1 MPDPVLIKFRS
12 RLPRSLAKVPG
23 ASCLFDGRTL
33 TLSGPAGAAKIATFF
48 PEDSPGVTFGE
59 PRIELSD
66 GRFQVTVPVELRPGN
81 ALGKPMTVGG
91 LVTLGDR
98 PDDPC
103 YDFLLPAT

>member
-1 MPDPVLIKFRS
+1 
-12 RLPRSLAKVPG
+12 
-23 ASCLFDGRTL
+23 
-33 TLSGPAGAAKIATFF
+33 
-48 PEDSPGVTFGE
+48 
-59 PRIELSD
+59 
-66 GRFQVTVPVELRPGN
+66 VELRPGN